1 VKFSSSMNAEHT
13 ASRGAKPLAAT
24 SASGSGRLCALIG
37 FALAPGCA
45 ETPLDATLLEHQVE
59 PGAVPTSSIC
69 PVNTPS
75 EDEVYHIVSKATGT
89 CLSSG
94 NVTPIQG
101 AATGVTGF
109 TIELLVCRNVAEQRW
124 TLISTDDSS
133 LVTSFQIR
141 NEELG
146 LNLDLERGNVYDGTR
161 ALLYAPHAMDNQLF
175 WFNPS
180 DGSDFEIR
188 ALATQSSCLEHML
201 DNSNN
206 RAVELHGC
214 SPTASIPTQLWLL
227 SPEDCEED

>member
-1 VKFSSSMNAEHT
+1 MNAERL
-13 ASRGAKPLAAT
+13 ALRRDEPLPATAT
-24 SASGSGRLCALIG
+24 SALGQRWLCAW
-37 FALAPGCA
+37 LAITVAPACA
-45 ETPLDATLLEHQVE
+45 ETPLDATLLEHQGE
-59 PGAVPTSSIC
+59 PSNVPTSSIC

-75 EDEVYHIVSKATGT
+75 EDEVYQIVSKATGT

-94 NVTPIQG
+94 HVTPIQG
-101 AATGVTGF
+101 SAAGATGF
-109 TIELLVCRNVAEQRW
+109 TIELLVCRNVAEQYW
-124 TLISTDDSS
+124 TLIPADDST

-175 WFNPS
+175 WFSPS
-180 DGSDFEIR
+180 DDSDFEIR

-201 DNSNN
+201 DNSDD

-227 SPEDCEED
+227 SPEGCEES

>member
-1 VKFSSSMNAEHT
+1 MKVLSMNAEGATTT
-13 ASRGAKPLAAT
+13 AAPSRAAT
-24 SASGSGRLCALIG
+24 SRAARLVLLSCV
-37 FALAPGCA
+37 LAPACA
-45 ETPLDATLLEHQVE
+45 QTPLDATLLEHQE
-59 PGAVPTSSIC
+59 EDPGAAPTSSIC
-69 PVNTPS
+69 PVDTPS

-94 NVTPIQG
+94 HVTPIQG
-101 AATGVTGF
+101 SAVGATGF
-109 TIELLVCRNVAEQRW
+109 TIELLACRDVSEQRW
-124 TLISTDDSS
+124 TLIPVDDNA

-175 WFNPS
+175 WFNATG
-180 DGSDFEIR
+180 DTDFEIR

-201 DNSNN
+201 DNSDN

-227 SPEDCEED
+227 SPEACEED